1 MKRSRLKRGL
11 TLIEVVTAA
20 VVSTLVIVGAMTIF
34 LAGMRDWTRGAQ
46 RMDAEIQSRQ
56 AMRGIASTL
65 RGAMVV
71 TVDADGQGLT
81 FRMPK
86 VDPATGLYQ
95 SPVVWDG
102 VTRQIDF
109 SSGKILLKETGK
121 PDRVLAT
128 NVITTDPKNANAAYK
143 IFTPGLGAITR
154 QLTVKVVCVAT
165 NAQGQQSLGRKRETI
180 FLRNIPQLTK

>member
-11 TLIEVVTAA
+11 SLVEVVTAA
-20 VVSTLVIVGAMTIF
+20 VISTLVIVGAMTIF

-56 AMRGIASTL
+56 AMRTISSTL

-71 TVDADGQGLT
+71 TVDADGQGLD

-86 VDPATGLYQ
+86 IDAATGLYV
-95 SPVVWDG
+95 SPVVWDN
-102 VTRQIDF
+102 VTRKIKYI
-109 SSGKILLKETGK
+109 SGKIVLQETGN
-121 PDRVLAT
+121 PDRTLAT
-128 NVITTDPKNANAAYK
+128 NVITTDPKNANAAYR
-143 IFTPGLGAITR
+143 IFVPGPGAITR
-154 QLTVKVVCVAT
+154 QLTAKVVCVAT